1 MSKSIKT
8 LDEVFSRYI
17 RRRDCPNGIGR
28 CISCGALIS
37 YDTCD
42 AGHYIGRAHTAT
54 RWNETNVHA
63 QCRICNRHKYGN
75 LKAYRRRL
83 VELYGV
89 EAVEELERMKH
100 LTVCLH
106 ESDYR
111 ELIEYYKIK
120 LNRL

>member
-42 AGHYIGRAHTAT
+42 AGHYIVRAHTAT

-75 LKAYRRRL
+75 PKAYRRRL

-106 ESDYR
+106 ERDYR

>member
-1 MSKSIKT
+1 MSKSIRT

-83 VELYGV
+83 ETNKQAFLDVLGIDMN
-89 EAVEELERMKH
+89 EATYEQTSTSSGPEE
-100 LTVCLH
+100 
-106 ESDYR
+106 
-111 ELIEYYKIK
+111 
-120 LNRL
+120 

>member
-1 MSKSIKT
+1 MSKLIKT

-28 CISCGALIS
+28 CISCGALVT

-42 AGHYIGRAHTAT
+42 AGHYIGRAHLTT
-54 RWNETNVHA
+54 RWNEVNVHA
-63 QCRICNRHKYGN
+63 QCRLCNRHKYGN
-75 LKAYRRRL
+75 LKAYRCRL
-83 VELYGV
+83 IEVYGAD
-89 EAVEELERMKH
+89 AVAKLEQMKH
-100 LTVCLH
+100 HTVHLR

-111 ELIEYYKIK
+111 ELIDYYKTK

>member
-1 MSKSIKT
+1 M
-8 LDEVFSRYI
+8 
-17 RRRDCPNGIGR
+17 
-28 CISCGALIS
+28 
-37 YDTCD
+37 
-42 AGHYIGRAHTAT
+42 
-54 RWNETNVHA
+54 
-63 QCRICNRHKYGN
+63 
-75 LKAYRRRL
+75 KAYRRRL